1 MIASPRAAVLAIV
14 LLALAGFAYADGS
27 GDPKAVKSEDG
38 KYLDKDG
45 NPTFNVGKDGTVD
58 YYTFAGFVR
67 YSANCLQCH
76 GPDALGSSY
85 APSLVES
92 LKHLE
97 PGGRLVIN
105 AIAKEERD
113 KDYLL
118 RLDYQKHLWLEKE
131 IKTVANV
138 TRRDVREFLA
148 LAAQVP
154 IKPTV
159 QEFPLADANTAL
171 LELKAGNIRGAK
183 VLRIPHTSSH

>member
-1 MIASPRAAVLAIV
+1 MTASPRAAVLAIV

-85 APSLVES
+85 APPLVES
-92 LKHLE
+92 LKHLSYT
-97 PGGRLVIN
+97 
-105 AIAKEERD
+105 D
-113 KDYLL
+113 F
-118 RLDYQKHLWLEKE
+118 YQ
-131 IKTVANV
+131 IVASGKQAV
-138 TRRDVREFLA
+138 
-148 LAAQVP
+148 
-154 IKPTV
+154 
-159 QEFPLADANTAL
+159 NTAQQL
-171 LELKAGNIRGAK
+171 VMPTFGTNRNVMCYIDPIYVYLRGRSDGAVGRGRPEKHEPKPRAFWKAEDACME
-183 VLRIPHTSSH
+183 